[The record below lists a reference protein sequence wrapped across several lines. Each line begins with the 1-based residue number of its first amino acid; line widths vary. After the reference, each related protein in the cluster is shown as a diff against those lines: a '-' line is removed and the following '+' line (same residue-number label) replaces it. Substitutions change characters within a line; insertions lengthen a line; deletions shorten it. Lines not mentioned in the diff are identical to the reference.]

1 MITNESSVQ
10 GQSCAEYGP
19 QDVVGGHGPV
29 WSNSLPWSDGVV
41 SQQPL
46 VWSNDANSRPRLR
59 GRRYGG
65 EPSPTESR
73 APSPE
78 PRARVPTEPRAPSP
92 EPRVPSEP
100 RAPSPDYDV
109 PMSFCEHCEGQRFDR
124 ARVLRTLRQLHKELR
139 ATDRCA
145 GEAVSAA
152 LHAIRTMDIPHLEIV
167 DEADE
172 VVH

>member
-1 MITNESSVQ
+1 MRIAVPVPS
-10 GQSCAEYGP
+10 GQALRRAAE
-19 QDVVGGHGPV
+19 
-29 WSNSLPWSDGVV
+29 
-41 SQQPL
+41 
-46 VWSNDANSRPRLR
+46 PR
-59 GRRYGG
+59 
-65 EPSPTESR
+65 
-73 APSPE
+73 PSPE
-78 PRARVPTEPRAPSP
+78 PRP
-92 EPRVPSEP
+92 EPRVPSPQP
-100 RAPSPDYDV
+100 RLPTPDYDV
-109 PMSFCEHCEGQRFDR
+109 PMSFCEHCDGQRFDR